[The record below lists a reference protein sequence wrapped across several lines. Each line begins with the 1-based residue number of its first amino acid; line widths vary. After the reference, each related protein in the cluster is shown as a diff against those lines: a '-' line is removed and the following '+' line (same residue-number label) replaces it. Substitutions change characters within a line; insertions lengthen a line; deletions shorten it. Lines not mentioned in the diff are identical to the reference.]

1 MALDLNQ
8 FRTRK
13 PEFQGVNN
21 ELINLALAAAVKRLS
36 PGVLGDSYDDAQAEL
51 AAHILASNPWG
62 AQARLSG
69 TKDGSTVYSAALAK
83 IVREKGAGFGIT

>member
-1 MALDLNQ
+1 MALDLAA
-8 FRTRK
+8 FRLRK

-21 ELINLALAAAVKRLS
+21 ALIQTALDAAVKRLS
-36 PGVLGDSYDDAQAEL
+36 PGVLGDSCDDAHAEL
-51 AAHILASNPWG
+51 TAHILASNPWG
-62 AQARLSG
+62 AQARLQG